1 MGGFP
6 APRLC
11 IFSATAARSPPLG
24 KYLAYN
30 SRLCYDSFVGK
41 PQMTEPSAD
50 ESQTIV
56 VVDDQLVVLDFCRT
70 TLEGAGYKVFTASN
84 GKDALNLFEP
94 NRSPIDLALIDLVMP
109 GMSGVELARRIE
121 EVNTNTRIVF
131 MSGFSPE
138 EVKRVVGEDAA
149 QYPSMWKPF
158 EPRTLVQM
166 IKNALNGAA
175 PKRILV
181 DRARVAGS

>member
-1 MGGFP
+1 
-6 APRLC
+6 
-11 IFSATAARSPPLG
+11 
-24 KYLAYN
+24 
-30 SRLCYDSFVGK
+30 
-41 PQMTEPSAD
+41 MTEHSAD